1 MDIKQAWGIFYKDTW
16 EEMAEDWAKKHSILP
31 SVRKETASK
40 MVAKSDYLIC
50 ISESASG
57 YG

>member
-1 MDIKQAWGIFYKDTW
+1 
-16 EEMAEDWAKKHSILP
+16 MAEDWAEKQSILP
-31 SVRKETASK
+31 AVRKERASK
-40 MVAKSDYLIC
+40 MVDKSDYLIC